1 MVKVPGRVRRRGR
14 IMRLVGTPP
23 KPMSSIGATVL
34 YTTFPVRHYLR
45 VRSGMGK
52 VPDMVR

>member
-1 MVKVPGRVRRRGR
+1 MRRRGR